1 MKVNESEYKL
11 NFFLSNN
18 YERKICKS
26 CSTPF
31 WAKDKTREVCADVP
45 CTDYYFFDLD
55 IKSPP
60 LTVGEARNKFLKFF
74 ERNGHTIIPPKPVL
88 ARWREDLYLT
98 IASIVDFQPFVTSGV
113 VPPPANPLVLSQPCI
128 RLEDV
133 DNVGI
138 TFGRHLTTFEMAAH
152 HAFNYPDK
160 QVYWKEETV
169 RLAKEF
175 FTQEIGIPEEQL
187 NFKESWWE
195 GGGNAGPSFEVTIGG
210 LELATLVFMQY
221 EIRGEEYIPLKL
233 KIVDTGYG
241 VERIAWFTQKTP
253 TAFHAIYGNLVYKFF
268 DKIGVAKV
276 DDELL
281 KTAAILAGRIDPDK
295 PETIARHRE
304 EVAKKMGLKLDYVN
318 NELTRAAR
326 VFQVLDH
333 TKTIALML
341 ADGLVPSNSGEGY
354 LGRLLI
360 RRALR
365 VLKLLGSD
373 VKLYELVK
381 DQIEYWKEDF
391 PQMLKNKDY
400 ILDVVQLEQE
410 RFEETMSKATSAI
423 SSLVKKGNEIT
434 VEDLVRLYDSNGIP
448 PDIVAEEAHKLNK
461 DIKVQVP
468 HNFYALVAKRHQSA
482 PIKGGKK
489 DKLPQDLINVIE
501 GKQPQL
507 PPTERL
513 YYKDQYQR
521 SFQGKVLLSYKNFLV
536 LDQTTFYP
544 EGGGQVG
551 DTGVIRVGDTEYR
564 VIDTQKVRD
573 YIVHILDKEVNIP
586 EGTTVYGEIDWQ
598 RRYRIMKH
606 HTGTHVILSAARKVL
621 GEHVWQ
627 AGAEK
632 TPQKARLDITH
643 YKVPT
648 EEEIKRIED
657 LANYVINDRRPVKP
671 FTINRIEAE
680 MKYGVSIYAGGVP
693 EGADVRLI
701 EIKDWD
707 IEGCGGTHL
716 ANTSEI
722 GALKIINV
730 EKLQDGVIRLEY
742 VAGDVVAQYARSQEE
757 KIKEVSKAL
766 STSPSQLEARVK
778 RLVEEDEKKDQ
789 LLSSYRRMVLSE
801 IERIATKEVVGDII
815 LYVVRDVPDEEL
827 VRDAMRKLT
836 SSQRSVALAISSKGG
851 SKVVEIGVSKDMKV
865 DKVIEKLR
873 NMGGRGGGK
882 GTYGNVTINSSEENI
897 VNAVKSAIAEG
908 L

>member
-1 MKVNESEYKL
+1 MKISESEYRL

-18 YERKICKS
+18 YERKLCKS

-31 WAKDKTREVCADVP
+31 WAKDKSREVCSDVP

-60 LTVGEARNKFLKFF
+60 LTVREARNKFLKFF
-74 ERNGHTIIPPKPVL
+74 ERKGHTIIPPKPVL

-113 VPPPANPLVLSQPCI
+113 VPPPANPLVISQPCI

-169 RLAKEF
+169 SLAKEF
-175 FTQEIGIPEEQL
+175 FTEELGIPEEQL

-195 GGGNAGPSFEVTIGG
+195 GGGNAGPSFEVTVGG

-221 EIRGEEYIPLKL
+221 EIKGDQYVPLKL

-241 VERIAWFTQKTP
+241 VERMAWFTQKTP

-268 DKIGVAKV
+268 DKIGSNKV

-295 PETIARHRE
+295 PETIVRHRE
-304 EVAKKMGLKLDYVN
+304 EVAKKMGLKFDFVN
-318 NELTRAAR
+318 EELTRAAR

-333 TKTIALML
+333 TKTIAMML

-365 VLKLLGSD
+365 VLKILGSD
-373 VKLYELVK
+373 VKLYELIK
-381 DQIEYWKEDF
+381 EQIDYWREDF

-423 SSLVKKGNEIT
+423 SSLVKKSKEIT
-434 VEDLVRLYDSNGIP
+434 AEDLVKLYDSNGIP
-448 PDIVAEEAHKLNK
+448 PDIVAEEARKINPNV
-461 DIKVQVP
+461 KVEVP

-489 DKLPQDLINVIE
+489 EKLPQDLIKIIE
-501 GKQPQL
+501 ERA
-507 PPTERL
+507 PPSTNKL

-521 SFQGKVLLSYKNFLV
+521 SFQGKVLLSYKNYLV

-551 DTGVIRVGDTEYR
+551 DTGIIRVGDIEYK
-564 VIDTQKVRD
+564 VVDTQKVKD
-573 YIVHILDKEVNIP
+573 YVIHILDKEANIP

-643 YKVPT
+643 YKMPT
-648 EEEIKRIED
+648 EEEIKKIED
-657 LANYVINDRRPVKP
+657 LANYVINDRRPVRP
-671 FTINRIEAE
+671 FNINRIEAE

-693 EGADVRLI
+693 EGAEVRLI

-716 ANTSEI
+716 SNTSEI

-742 VAGDVVAQYARSQEE
+742 VAGDVVSQYARAQEE
-757 KIKEVSKAL
+757 KIKEMSKSL
-766 STSPSQLEARVK
+766 NTSPSQLEARVK
-778 RLVEEDEKKDQ
+778 RLLEEEEKKEQ
-789 LLSSYRRMVLSE
+789 LLSSYRRMVLNE
-801 IERIATKEVVGDII
+801 IDRIARKDVVSDVT
-815 LYVVRDVPDEEL
+815 LYVIKDIYDDEL
-827 VRDAMRKLT
+827 VKEAMRKLT
-836 SSQRSVALAISSKGG
+836 SSPKTVVLSMTVREANR
-851 SKVVEIGVSKDMKV
+851 VVEIGVSKDLKV
-865 DKVIEKLR
+865 DKIIEKLR
-873 NMGGRGGGK
+873 SLGGRGGGK
-882 GTYGNVTINSSEENI
+882 GTYGNVTINVSEENVI
-897 VNAVKSAIAEG
+897 NAVKSAIAEG

>member
-1 MKVNESEYKL
+1 MKASESEYRL

-18 YERKICKS
+18 YERKLCKS

-31 WAKDKTREVCADVP
+31 WAKDKSREVCSDVP

-60 LTVGEARNKFLKFF
+60 LTVREARNKFLKFF
-74 ERNGHTIIPPKPVL
+74 ERKGHTIIPPKPVL

-113 VPPPANPLVLSQPCI
+113 VPPPANPLVISQPCI

-169 RLAKEF
+169 SLAKEF
-175 FTQEIGIPEEQL
+175 FTEELGIPEEQL

-195 GGGNAGPSFEVTIGG
+195 GGGNAGPSFEVTVGG

-221 EIRGEEYIPLKL
+221 EIKGDQYVPLKL

-241 VERIAWFTQKTP
+241 VERMAWFTQKTP

-268 DKIGVAKV
+268 DKIGSNKV

-295 PETIARHRE
+295 PETIVRHRE
-304 EVAKKMGLKLDYVN
+304 EVAKKMGLKFDFVN
-318 NELTRAAR
+318 EELTRAAR

-333 TKTIALML
+333 TKTIAMML

-365 VLKLLGSD
+365 VLKILGSD
-373 VKLYELVK
+373 VKLYELIK
-381 DQIEYWKEDF
+381 EQIDYWREDF

-423 SSLVKKGNEIT
+423 SSLVKKSKEIT
-434 VEDLVRLYDSNGIP
+434 AEDLVKLYDSNGIP
-448 PDIVAEEAHKLNK
+448 PDIVAEEARKINPNV
-461 DIKVQVP
+461 KVEVP

-489 DKLPQDLINVIE
+489 EKLPQDLIKIIE
-501 GKQPQL
+501 ERA
-507 PPTERL
+507 PPSTNKL

-521 SFQGKVLLSYKNFLV
+521 SFQGKVLLSYKNYLV

-551 DTGVIRVGDTEYR
+551 DTGIIRVGDTEYK
-564 VIDTQKVRD
+564 VVDTQKVKD
-573 YIVHILDKEVNIP
+573 YVIHILDKEANIP

-643 YKVPT
+643 YKMPT
-648 EEEIKRIED
+648 EEEIKKIED
-657 LANYVINDRRPVKP
+657 LANYVINDRRPVRP
-671 FTINRIEAE
+671 FNINRIEAE

-693 EGADVRLI
+693 EGAEVRLI

-716 ANTSEI
+716 SNTSEI

-742 VAGDVVAQYARSQEE
+742 VAGDVVSQYARAQEE
-757 KIKEVSKAL
+757 KIKEMSKSL
-766 STSPSQLEARVK
+766 NTSPSQLEARVK
-778 RLVEEDEKKDQ
+778 RLLEEEEKKEQ
-789 LLSSYRRMVLSE
+789 LLSGYRRMVLNE
-801 IERIATKEVVGDII
+801 IERIARKDVVSDVT
-815 LYVVRDVPDEEL
+815 LYVIKDIYDDEL
-827 VRDAMRKLT
+827 VKEAMRKLT
-836 SSQRSVALAISSKGG
+836 SSPKTVVLSMTVREANR
-851 SKVVEIGVSKDMKV
+851 VVEIGVSKDLKV
-865 DKVIEKLR
+865 DKIIEKLR
-873 NMGGRGGGK
+873 SLGGRGGGK
-882 GTYGNVTINSSEENI
+882 GTYGNVTINVSEENVI
-897 VNAVKSAIAEG
+897 NAVKSAIAEG

>member
-1 MKVNESEYKL
+1 MKISESEYRL

-18 YERKICKS
+18 YERKLCKS

-31 WAKDKTREVCADVP
+31 WAKDKSREVCSDVP

-60 LTVGEARNKFLKFF
+60 LTVREARNKFLKFF
-74 ERNGHTIIPPKPVL
+74 ERKGHTIIPPKPVL

-113 VPPPANPLVLSQPCI
+113 VPPPANPLVISQPCI

-169 RLAKEF
+169 SLAKEF
-175 FTQEIGIPEEQL
+175 FTEELGIPEEQL

-195 GGGNAGPSFEVTIGG
+195 GGGNAGPSFEVTVGG

-221 EIRGEEYIPLKL
+221 EIKGDQYVPLKL

-241 VERIAWFTQKTP
+241 VERMAWFTQKTP

-268 DKIGVAKV
+268 DKIGSNKV

-295 PETIARHRE
+295 PETIVRHRE
-304 EVAKKMGLKLDYVN
+304 EVAKKMGLKFDFVN
-318 NELTRAAR
+318 EELTRAAR

-333 TKTIALML
+333 TKTIAMML

-365 VLKLLGSD
+365 VLKILGSD
-373 VKLYELVK
+373 VKLYELIK
-381 DQIEYWKEDF
+381 EQIDYWREDF

-423 SSLVKKGNEIT
+423 SSLVKKSKEIT
-434 VEDLVRLYDSNGIP
+434 AEDLVKLYDSNGIP
-448 PDIVAEEAHKLNK
+448 PDIVAEEARKINPNV
-461 DIKVQVP
+461 KVEVP

-489 DKLPQDLINVIE
+489 EKLPQDLIKIIE
-501 GKQPQL
+501 ERA
-507 PPTERL
+507 PPSTNKL

-521 SFQGKVLLSYKNFLV
+521 SFQGKVLLSYKNYLV

-551 DTGVIRVGDTEYR
+551 DTGIIRVGDIEYK
-564 VIDTQKVRD
+564 VVDTQKVKD
-573 YIVHILDKEVNIP
+573 YVIHILDKEANIP

-643 YKVPT
+643 YKMPT
-648 EEEIKRIED
+648 EEEIKKIED
-657 LANYVINDRRPVKP
+657 LANYVINDRRPVRP
-671 FTINRIEAE
+671 FNINRIEAE

-693 EGADVRLI
+693 EGAEVRLI

-716 ANTSEI
+716 SNTSEI

-742 VAGDVVAQYARSQEE
+742 VAGDVVSQYARAQEE
-757 KIKEVSKAL
+757 KIKEMSKSL
-766 STSPSQLEARVK
+766 NTSPSQLEARVK
-778 RLVEEDEKKDQ
+778 RLLEEEEKKEQ
-789 LLSSYRRMVLSE
+789 LLSSYRRMVLNE
-801 IERIATKEVVGDII
+801 IDRIARKDVVSDVT
-815 LYVVRDVPDEEL
+815 LYVIKDIYDDEL
-827 VRDAMRKLT
+827 VKEAMRKLT
-836 SSQRSVALAISSKGG
+836 SSPKTVVLSMTVKEANR
-851 SKVVEIGVSKDMKV
+851 VVEIGVSKDLKV
-865 DKVIEKLR
+865 DKIIEKLR
-873 NMGGRGGGK
+873 SLGGRGGGK
-882 GTYGNVTINSSEENI
+882 GTYGNVTINVSEENVI
-897 VNAVKSAIAEG
+897 NAVKSAIAEG

>member
-1 MKVNESEYKL
+1 MKISESEYRL

-31 WAKDKTREVCADVP
+31 WAKDKSREVCSDVP

-60 LTVGEARNKFLKFF
+60 LTVREARNKFLKFF
-74 ERNGHTIIPPKPVL
+74 ERKGHTIIPPKPVL

-113 VPPPANPLVLSQPCI
+113 VPPPANPLVISQPCI

-169 RLAKEF
+169 SLAKEF
-175 FTQEIGIPEEQL
+175 FTEELGIPEEQL

-195 GGGNAGPSFEVTIGG
+195 GGGNAGPSFEVTVGG

-221 EIRGEEYIPLKL
+221 EIKGDQYVPLKL

-241 VERIAWFTQKTP
+241 VERMAWFTQKTP

-268 DKIGVAKV
+268 DKIGANKV

-295 PETIARHRE
+295 PETIVRHRE
-304 EVAKKMGLKLDYVN
+304 EVAKKMGLKFDFVN
-318 NELTRAAR
+318 EELTRAAR

-333 TKTIALML
+333 TKTIAMML

-365 VLKLLGSD
+365 VLKILGSD
-373 VKLYELVK
+373 VKLYELIK
-381 DQIEYWKEDF
+381 EQIDYWREDF

-423 SSLVKKGNEIT
+423 SSLAKKSKEIT
-434 VEDLVRLYDSNGIP
+434 AEDLVKLYDSNGIP
-448 PDIVAEEAHKLNK
+448 PDIVAEEARKINPNV
-461 DIKVQVP
+461 KVEVP

-489 DKLPQDLINVIE
+489 EKLPQDLIKIIE
-501 GKQPQL
+501 ERAL
-507 PPTERL
+507 PSTNKL

-521 SFQGKVLLSYKNFLV
+521 SFQGKVLLSYKNYLL

-551 DTGVIRVGDTEYR
+551 DTGIIRVGDIEYK
-564 VIDTQKVRD
+564 VVDTQKVKD
-573 YIVHILDKEVNIP
+573 YVIHILDKEANIP

-643 YKVPT
+643 YKMPT
-648 EEEIKRIED
+648 EEEIKKIED
-657 LANYVINDRRPVKP
+657 LANYVINDRRPVRP
-671 FTINRIEAE
+671 FNINRIEAE

-693 EGADVRLI
+693 EGAEVRLI

-716 ANTSEI
+716 SNTSEI

-742 VAGDVVAQYARSQEE
+742 VAGDVVSQYARAQEE
-757 KIKEVSKAL
+757 KIKEMSKSL
-766 STSPSQLEARVK
+766 NTSPSQLEARVK
-778 RLVEEDEKKDQ
+778 RLLEEEEKKEQ
-789 LLSSYRRMVLSE
+789 LLSSYRRMVLNE
-801 IERIATKEVVGDII
+801 IERIARKDVVSDVT
-815 LYVVRDVPDEEL
+815 LYVIKDIYDDEL
-827 VRDAMRKLT
+827 VKEAMRKLT
-836 SSQRSVALAISSKGG
+836 SSPKTVVLSMTVREANR
-851 SKVVEIGVSKDMKV
+851 VVEIGVSKDLKV
-865 DKVIEKLR
+865 DKIIEKLR
-873 NMGGRGGGK
+873 SSGGRGGGK
-882 GTYGNVTINSSEENI
+882 GTYGNVTINVSEENVI
-897 VNAVKSAIAEG
+897 NAVKSAIAEG

>member
-1 MKVNESEYKL
+1 MKISESEYRL

-18 YERKICKS
+18 YERKLCKS

-31 WAKDKTREVCADVP
+31 WAKDKSREVCSDVP

-60 LTVGEARNKFLKFF
+60 LTVREARNKFLKFF
-74 ERNGHTIIPPKPVL
+74 ERKGHTIIPPKPVL

-113 VPPPANPLVLSQPCI
+113 VPPPANPLVISQPCI

-169 RLAKEF
+169 SLAKEF
-175 FTQEIGIPEEQL
+175 FTEELGIPEEQL

-195 GGGNAGPSFEVTIGG
+195 GGGNAGPSFEVTVGG

-221 EIRGEEYIPLKL
+221 EIKGDQYVPLKL

-241 VERIAWFTQKTP
+241 VERMAWFTQKTP

-268 DKIGVAKV
+268 DKIGSNKV

-295 PETIARHRE
+295 PETIVRHRE
-304 EVAKKMGLKLDYVN
+304 EVAKKMGLKFDFVN
-318 NELTRAAR
+318 EELTRAAR

-333 TKTIALML
+333 TKTIAMML

-365 VLKLLGSD
+365 VLKILGSD
-373 VKLYELVK
+373 VKLYELIK
-381 DQIEYWKEDF
+381 EQIDYWREDF

-423 SSLVKKGNEIT
+423 SSLVKKSKEIT
-434 VEDLVRLYDSNGIP
+434 AEDLVKLYDSNGIP
-448 PDIVAEEAHKLNK
+448 PDIVAEEARKINPNV
-461 DIKVQVP
+461 KVEVP

-489 DKLPQDLINVIE
+489 EKLPQDLIKIIE
-501 GKQPQL
+501 ERA
-507 PPTERL
+507 PPSTNKL

-521 SFQGKVLLSYKNFLV
+521 SFQGKVLLSYKNYLV

-551 DTGVIRVGDTEYR
+551 DTGIIRVGDIEYK
-564 VIDTQKVRD
+564 VVDTQKVKD
-573 YIVHILDKEVNIP
+573 YVIHILDKEANIP

-643 YKVPT
+643 YKMPT
-648 EEEIKRIED
+648 EEEIKKIED
-657 LANYVINDRRPVKP
+657 LANYVINDRRPVRP
-671 FTINRIEAE
+671 FNINRIEAE

-693 EGADVRLI
+693 EGAEVRLI

-716 ANTSEI
+716 SNTSEI

-742 VAGDVVAQYARSQEE
+742 VAGDVVSQYARAQEE
-757 KIKEVSKAL
+757 KIKEISKSL
-766 STSPSQLEARVK
+766 NTSPSQLEARVK
-778 RLVEEDEKKDQ
+778 RLLEEEEKKEQ
-789 LLSSYRRMVLSE
+789 LLSSYRRMVLNE
-801 IERIATKEVVGDII
+801 IDRIARKDVVSDVT
-815 LYVVRDVPDEEL
+815 LYVIKDIYDDEL
-827 VRDAMRKLT
+827 VKEAMRKLT
-836 SSQRSVALAISSKGG
+836 SSPKTVVLSMTVREANR
-851 SKVVEIGVSKDMKV
+851 VVEIGVSKDLKV
-865 DKVIEKLR
+865 DKIIEKLR
-873 NMGGRGGGK
+873 SLGGRGGGK
-882 GTYGNVTINSSEENI
+882 GTYGNVTINVSEENVI
-897 VNAVKSAIAEG
+897 NAVKSAIAEG

>member
-1 MKVNESEYKL
+1 MKISESEYRL

-18 YERKICKS
+18 YERKLCKS

-31 WAKDKTREVCADVP
+31 WAKDKSREVCSDVP

-60 LTVGEARNKFLKFF
+60 LTVREARNKFLKFF
-74 ERNGHTIIPPKPVL
+74 ERKGHTIIPPKPVL

-113 VPPPANPLVLSQPCI
+113 VPPPANPLVISQPCI

-169 RLAKEF
+169 SLAKEF
-175 FTQEIGIPEEQL
+175 FTEELGIPEEQL

-195 GGGNAGPSFEVTIGG
+195 GGGNAGPSFEVTVGG

-221 EIRGEEYIPLKL
+221 EIKGDQYVPLKL

-241 VERIAWFTQKTP
+241 VERMAWFTQKTP

-268 DKIGVAKV
+268 DKIGSNKV

-295 PETIARHRE
+295 PETIVRHRE
-304 EVAKKMGLKLDYVN
+304 EVAKKMGLKFDFVN
-318 NELTRAAR
+318 EELTRAAR

-333 TKTIALML
+333 TKTIAMML

-365 VLKLLGSD
+365 VLKILGSD
-373 VKLYELVK
+373 VKLYELIK
-381 DQIEYWKEDF
+381 EQIDYWREDF

-423 SSLVKKGNEIT
+423 SSLVKKSKEIT
-434 VEDLVRLYDSNGIP
+434 AEDLVKLYDSNGIP
-448 PDIVAEEAHKLNK
+448 PDIVAEEARKINPNV
-461 DIKVQVP
+461 KVEVP

-489 DKLPQDLINVIE
+489 EKLPQDLIKIIE
-501 GKQPQL
+501 ERA
-507 PPTERL
+507 PPSTNKL

-521 SFQGKVLLSYKNFLV
+521 SFQGKVLLSYKNYLV

-551 DTGVIRVGDTEYR
+551 DTGIIRVGDIEYK
-564 VIDTQKVRD
+564 VVDTQKVKD
-573 YIVHILDKEVNIP
+573 YVIHILDKEANIP

-643 YKVPT
+643 YKMPT
-648 EEEIKRIED
+648 EEEIKKIED
-657 LANYVINDRRPVKP
+657 LANYVINDRRPVRP
-671 FTINRIEAE
+671 FNINRIEAE

-693 EGADVRLI
+693 EGAEVRLI

-716 ANTSEI
+716 SNTSEI

-742 VAGDVVAQYARSQEE
+742 VAGDVVSQYARAQEE
-757 KIKEVSKAL
+757 KIKEISKSL
-766 STSPSQLEARVK
+766 NTSPSQLEARVK
-778 RLVEEDEKKDQ
+778 RLLEEEEKKEQ
-789 LLSSYRRMVLSE
+789 LLSSYRRMVLNE
-801 IERIATKEVVGDII
+801 IDRIARKDVVSDVT
-815 LYVVRDVPDEEL
+815 LYVIKDIYDDEL
-827 VRDAMRKLT
+827 VKEAMRKLT
-836 SSQRSVALAISSKGG
+836 SSPKTVVLSITVREANR
-851 SKVVEIGVSKDMKV
+851 VVEIGVSKDLKV
-865 DKVIEKLR
+865 DKIIEKLR
-873 NMGGRGGGK
+873 SLGGRGGGK
-882 GTYGNVTINSSEENI
+882 GTYGNVTINVSEENVI
-897 VNAVKSAIAEG
+897 NAVKSAIAEG

>member
-1 MKVNESEYKL
+1 MKVSESEYRL

-31 WAKDKTREVCADVP
+31 WAKDKSREVCSDVP

-60 LTVGEARNKFLKFF
+60 LTVREARNKFLKFF
-74 ERNGHTIIPPKPVL
+74 ERKGHTIIPPKPVL

-113 VPPPANPLVLSQPCI
+113 VPPPANPLVISQPCI

-169 RLAKEF
+169 SLAKEF
-175 FTQEIGIPEEQL
+175 FTEELGIPEEQL

-195 GGGNAGPSFEVTIGG
+195 GGGNAGPSFEVTVGG

-221 EIRGEEYIPLKL
+221 EIKGDQYVPLKL

-241 VERIAWFTQKTP
+241 VERMAWFTQKTP

-268 DKIGVAKV
+268 DKIGVNKV

-295 PETIARHRE
+295 PETIVRHRE
-304 EVAKKMGLKLDYVN
+304 EVAKKMGVKFDFVN
-318 NELTRAAR
+318 EELTRAAR

-333 TKTIALML
+333 TKTIAMML

-373 VKLYELVK
+373 VKLYELIK
-381 DQIEYWKEDF
+381 EQIDYWKEDF

-423 SSLVKKGNEIT
+423 SSLVKKSKEIT
-434 VEDLVRLYDSNGIP
+434 AEDLVKLYDSNGIP
-448 PDIVAEEAHKLNK
+448 PDIVAEEARKINPNV
-461 DIKVQVP
+461 KVEVP

-489 DKLPQDLINVIE
+489 EKLPQDLIKIIE
-501 GKQPQL
+501 EKAL
-507 PPTERL
+507 PPTNKL

-521 SFQGKVLLSYKNFLV
+521 SFQGKVLLSYKNYLV
-536 LDQTTFYP
+536 LDQTAFYP
-544 EGGGQVG
+544 EGGGQIG
-551 DTGVIRVGDTEYR
+551 DTGVIKVGDTEYR
-564 VIDTQKVRD
+564 VVDTQKIKD
-573 YIVHILDKEVNIP
+573 YVIHILDREAKIP
-586 EGTTVYGEIDWQ
+586 EGTIVYGEIDWQ

-606 HTGTHVILSAARKVL
+606 HTGTHVILAAARKVL

-643 YKVPT
+643 YKMPT
-648 EEEIKRIED
+648 EEEIKKIED
-657 LANYVINDRRPVKP
+657 LANYVINDRRPVRP
-671 FTINRIEAE
+671 FNINRIEAE

-693 EGADVRLI
+693 EGAEVRLI

-716 ANTSEI
+716 SNTSEI

-730 EKLQDGVIRLEY
+730 EKLQDGIIRLEY
-742 VAGDVVAQYARSQEE
+742 VAGDVVSQYARAQEE
-757 KIKEVSKAL
+757 KIKEVSKSL
-766 STSPSQLEARVK
+766 NTSPSQLEARVK
-778 RLVEEDEKKDQ
+778 RLLEEEEKKEQ

-801 IERIATKEVVGDII
+801 IERIARNDVVSDVT
-815 LYVVRDVPDEEL
+815 LYVIKDIYDDELIKE
-827 VRDAMRKLT
+827 AMRKLT
-836 SSQRSVALAISSKGG
+836 SSPKKVVLSITVREANR
-851 SKVVEIGVSKDMKV
+851 VVEIGVSKDLKV
-865 DKVIEKLR
+865 DKIIEKLR
-873 NMGGRGGGK
+873 SLGGKGGGK
-882 GTYGNVTINSSEENI
+882 GTYGNVTINASEENVI
-897 VNAVKSAIAEG
+897 NAVKSAIAEG

>member
-1 MKVNESEYKL
+1 MKISESEYRL

-18 YERKICKS
+18 YERKLCKS

-31 WAKDKTREVCADVP
+31 WAKDKSREVCSDVP

-60 LTVGEARNKFLKFF
+60 LTVREARNKFLKFF
-74 ERNGHTIIPPKPVL
+74 ERKGHTIIPPKPVL

-113 VPPPANPLVLSQPCI
+113 VPPPANPLVISQPCI

-169 RLAKEF
+169 SLAKEF
-175 FTQEIGIPEEQL
+175 FTEELGIPEEQL

-195 GGGNAGPSFEVTIGG
+195 GGGNAGPSFEVTVGG

-221 EIRGEEYIPLKL
+221 EIKGDQYVPLKL

-241 VERIAWFTQKTP
+241 VERMAWFTQKTP

-268 DKIGVAKV
+268 DKIGSNKV

-295 PETIARHRE
+295 PETIVRHRE
-304 EVAKKMGLKLDYVN
+304 EVAKKMGLKFDFVN
-318 NELTRAAR
+318 EELTRAAR

-333 TKTIALML
+333 TKTIAMML

-365 VLKLLGSD
+365 VLKILGSD
-373 VKLYELVK
+373 VKLYELIK
-381 DQIEYWKEDF
+381 EQIDYWREDF

-423 SSLVKKGNEIT
+423 SSLVKKSKEIT
-434 VEDLVRLYDSNGIP
+434 AEDLVKLYDSNGIP
-448 PDIVAEEAHKLNK
+448 PDIVAEEARKINPNV
-461 DIKVQVP
+461 KVEVP

-489 DKLPQDLINVIE
+489 EKLPQDLIKIIE
-501 GKQPQL
+501 EREL
-507 PPTERL
+507 PSTNKL

-521 SFQGKVLLSYKNFLV
+521 SFQGKVLLSYKNYLV

-551 DTGVIRVGDTEYR
+551 DTGIIRVGDIEYK
-564 VIDTQKVRD
+564 VVDTQKVKD
-573 YIVHILDKEVNIP
+573 YVIHILDKEANIP

-643 YKVPT
+643 YKMPT
-648 EEEIKRIED
+648 EEEIKKIED
-657 LANYVINDRRPVKP
+657 LANYVINDRRPVRP
-671 FTINRIEAE
+671 FNINRIEAE

-693 EGADVRLI
+693 EGAEVRLI

-716 ANTSEI
+716 SNTSEI

-742 VAGDVVAQYARSQEE
+742 VAGDVVSQYARAQEE
-757 KIKEVSKAL
+757 KIKEISKSL
-766 STSPSQLEARVK
+766 NTSPSQLEARVK
-778 RLVEEDEKKDQ
+778 RLLEEEEKKEQ
-789 LLSSYRRMVLSE
+789 LLSGYRRMVLNE
-801 IERIATKEVVGDII
+801 IERIARKDVVSDVT
-815 LYVVRDVPDEEL
+815 LYVIKDIYDDEL
-827 VRDAMRKLT
+827 VKEAMRKLT
-836 SSQRSVALAISSKGG
+836 SSPKTVVLSITVREANR
-851 SKVVEIGVSKDMKV
+851 VVEIGVSKDLKV
-865 DKVIEKLR
+865 DKIIEKLR
-873 NMGGRGGGK
+873 SLGGRGGGK
-882 GTYGNVTINSSEENI
+882 GTYGNVTINVSEENVI
-897 VNAVKSAIAEG
+897 NAVKSAIAEG

>member
-1 MKVNESEYKL
+1 MKVSESEYRL

-18 YERKICKS
+18 YERKTCKS

-31 WAKDKTREVCADVP
+31 WAKDKSREVCSDVP

-60 LTVGEARNKFLKFF
+60 LTVREARNKFLKFF
-74 ERNGHTIIPPKPVL
+74 ERKGHTIIPPKPVL

-113 VPPPANPLVLSQPCI
+113 VPPPANPLVISQPCI

-169 RLAKEF
+169 SLAKEF
-175 FTQEIGIPEEQL
+175 FTEELGIPEEQL

-195 GGGNAGPSFEVTIGG
+195 GGGNAGPSFEVTVGG

-221 EIRGEEYIPLKL
+221 EIKGDQYVPLKL

-241 VERIAWFTQKTP
+241 VERMAWFTQKTP

-268 DKIGVAKV
+268 DKIGANKV

-295 PETIARHRE
+295 PETIVRHRE
-304 EVAKKMGLKLDYVN
+304 EVAKKMGLKFDFVN
-318 NELTRAAR
+318 EELTRAAR

-333 TKTIALML
+333 TKTIAMML

-365 VLKLLGSD
+365 VLKILGSD
-373 VKLYELVK
+373 VKLYELIK
-381 DQIEYWKEDF
+381 EQIDYWREDF

-410 RFEETMSKATSAI
+410 RFEETMSKVTSAI
-423 SSLVKKGNEIT
+423 SSLVKKSKEIT
-434 VEDLVRLYDSNGIP
+434 AEDLVKLYDSNGIP
-448 PDIVAEEAHKLNK
+448 PDIVAEEARKINPNV
-461 DIKVQVP
+461 KVEVP

-489 DKLPQDLINVIE
+489 EKLPQDLIKIIE
-501 GKQPQL
+501 ERA
-507 PPTERL
+507 PPSTNKL

-521 SFQGKVLLSYKNFLV
+521 SFQGKVLLSYKNYLV

-551 DTGVIRVGDTEYR
+551 DTGIIRVGDTEYK
-564 VIDTQKVRD
+564 VVDTQKVKD
-573 YIVHILDKEVNIP
+573 YVIHILDKEANIP

-643 YKVPT
+643 YKMPT
-648 EEEIKRIED
+648 EEEIKKIED
-657 LANYVINDRRPVKP
+657 LANYVINDRRPVRP
-671 FTINRIEAE
+671 FNINRIEAE

-693 EGADVRLI
+693 EGAEVRLI

-716 ANTSEI
+716 SNTSEI
-722 GALKIINV
+722 GALKIINI

-742 VAGDVVAQYARSQEE
+742 VAGDVVSQYARAQEE
-757 KIKEVSKAL
+757 KIKEMSKSL
-766 STSPSQLEARVK
+766 NTSPSQLEARVK
-778 RLVEEDEKKDQ
+778 RLLEEEEKKEQ
-789 LLSSYRRMVLSE
+789 LLSSYRRMVLNE
-801 IERIATKEVVGDII
+801 IEKIARKDVVSDVT
-815 LYVVRDVPDEEL
+815 LYVIKDIYDDEL
-827 VRDAMRKLT
+827 VKEAMRKLT
-836 SSQRSVALAISSKGG
+836 SSPKTVVLSITVREANR
-851 SKVVEIGVSKDMKV
+851 VVEIGVSKDLKV
-865 DKVIEKLR
+865 DKIIEKLR
-873 NMGGRGGGK
+873 SLGGRGGGK
-882 GTYGNVTINSSEENI
+882 GTYGNVTINVSEENVI
-897 VNAVKSAIAEG
+897 NAVKSAIAEG